1 MSIKVSDLVKTIE
14 VLTRLEKSSMK
25 MLEDPRYVGT
35 LQGDAVIALIGLRLA
50 LSNLEVEIK
59 E

>member
-1 MSIKVSDLVKTIE
+1 

-50 LSNLEVEIK
+50 LEGLEVEIK